1 MRRHRRQRP
10 TIVGKS
16 IETFNNS
23 MIFPPGPFNVAPRIC
38 ALLILLLSPPALLS
52 QEHYCGMQA
61 TEGASTTFG
70 KAMNPHGGAYLPTK
84 GTVRGLVVFAQTLN
98 DTQQSEAW
106 PLGQLPVW
114 AHEYTD
120 RLQRYF
126 SDMSFGELDLRLDVH
141 PQCMVTKYK
150 EADYVEWMRRYGDA
164 VKDFIDTLDAQI
176 DFGQYDLWTS
186 MSNAYRIKPGPDG
199 QVDLMIL
206 IFRRITNSYFMPFA
220 GVSDLGFSGYKF
232 VDGSTERFFYGG
244 SGAFN
249 DASASGVSMCRLP
262 GHGVLIDAEYTFNVT
277 VHELGHKF
285 FGDSHPAELFG
296 GLGIMANSGN
306 GYAMNSFER
315 QLAGY
320 ISFRELNP
328 HRDTIVTLR
337 DYVTT
342 GDAVLLPVPEGMRSY
357 YSFEFRGKHSHW
369 DSAPIPGLYA
379 FRVYDSPNYSSKLIQ
394 VASAEGRFDWA
405 VDSTSNT
412 IYQLRPNALGGYTR
426 FQRIPIGGKTYWA
439 EGSWGDARSAY
450 TLSRPELAIHKNP
463 TPDFLLGSDTVRT
476 GLRIRLLAL
485 DDSSATL
492 SISYQ
497 QPAILD
503 AVIVPDAT
511 IAFGTPYPQPAETGG
526 AISIPVRSD
535 RIGSARAEVF
545 DMLGRRVAAYT
556 DLPFMEHD
564 ELHLPLRNIPAGA
577 HTVLIH
583 AGGTVH
589 RLRISVISR

>member
-1 MRRHRRQRP
+1 
-10 TIVGKS
+10 
-16 IETFNNS
+16 
-23 MIFPPGPFNVAPRIC
+23 MISPYGLFNVAFRFC
-38 ALLILLLSPPALLS
+38 VLLILLPSPPSLFS
-52 QEHYCGMQA
+52 QEHFCGMHA
-61 TEGASTTFG
+61 VEGASTTFA
-70 KAMNPHGGAYLPTK
+70 KALNPHGGAYLPTK

-98 DTQQSEAW
+98 DTQQSETW
-106 PLGQLPVW
+106 PLGQLPLW
-114 AHEYTD
+114 AHDYTE

-126 SDMSFGELDLRLDVH
+126 SDMSFGELHLRLDVH
-141 PQCMVTKYK
+141 PQCMITRYK
-150 EADYVEWMRRYGDA
+150 EADYVEWTRRYGDA
-164 VKDFIDTLDAQI
+164 VKEFIDTLDSSI

-186 MSNAYRIKPGPDG
+186 LSSAYRVKPGPDG

-206 IFRRITNSYFMPFA
+206 IFRRITHSYFMPFA

-262 GHGVLIDAEYTFNVT
+262 GHGVVIDAEYSFNVS

-328 HRDTIVTLR
+328 HRDTVVTLR

-342 GDAVLLPVPEGMRSY
+342 GDAVLLPIPEGMRSY

-394 VASAEGRFDWA
+394 IASAEGRFEWA
-405 VDSTSNT
+405 VDSLTNT
-412 IYQLRPNALGGYTR
+412 IYQLRPNAIGGYTR

-439 EGSWGDARSAY
+439 DGSWGDARSAY
-450 TLSRPELAIHKNP
+450 TLSRPELAILKNP
-463 TPDFLLGSDTVRT
+463 TPDFLLGGDTVRT

-497 QPAILD
+497 QPVILESAVLPD
-503 AVIVPDAT
+503 AVFAL
-511 IAFGTPYPQPAETGG
+511 GTPYPQPAEAGG
-526 AISIPVRSD
+526 ILRIPVRSS
-535 RIGSARAEVF
+535 RGGLARADIF
-545 DMLGRRVAAYT
+545 DMLGRRVAAFA
-556 DLPFMEHD
+556 DLPFMENG

-577 HTVLIH
+577 HTVVVQ
-583 AGGTVH
+583 AGDSVL